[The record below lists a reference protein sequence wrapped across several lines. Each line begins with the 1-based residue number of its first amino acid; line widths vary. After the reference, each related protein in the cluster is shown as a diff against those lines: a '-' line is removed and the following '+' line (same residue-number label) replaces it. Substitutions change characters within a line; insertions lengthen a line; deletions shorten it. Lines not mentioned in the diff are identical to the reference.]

1 MCIRDSPS
9 AKASFHIRI
18 STESRYRVVA
28 NGKLVSRRA
37 RSSQTVWTYEQPE
50 PTSTYLI
57 TLQIGVYEMAQLATT
72 PVPIQAALPAR
83 LRSDFERSF
92 ARQPEMMELFIELFG
107 PYPLENAYTCL
118 LYTSRC
124 V

>member
-1 MCIRDSPS
+1 MSVSRIADGVLVAGQPNGAASWFPCNDHPS

-92 ARQPEMMELFIELFG
+92 AANQR
-107 PYPLENAYTCL
+107 
-118 LYTSRC
+118 
-124 V
+124 